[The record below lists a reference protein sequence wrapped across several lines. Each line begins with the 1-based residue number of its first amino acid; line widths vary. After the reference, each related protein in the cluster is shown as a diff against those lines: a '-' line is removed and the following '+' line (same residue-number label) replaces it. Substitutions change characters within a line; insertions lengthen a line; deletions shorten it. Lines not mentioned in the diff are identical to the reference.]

1 MSPTARVPGSELR
14 ARPPYADAG
23 VRFESAV
30 GDRGSGMF
38 DPSGS
43 RVLVTGASSGLGAA
57 LAEGLARE
65 GAVVGLCGR
74 RADRLDEVLARVQ
87 EHSPDS
93 RAWTVDLGDLD
104 GIEAFVD
111 RVVSDLGGLDV
122 LVNNAGIPKRR
133 WAWEHRPDEVEDVLR
148 IDLHSPIRLTLAA
161 LPALSEAAGSTVGA
175 GHVVF
180 IGSVAARMAPPSEAV
195 YSASK
200 AGITAFAECLRVDLG
215 VAGSPVGVHVVQPG
229 VLDTELFSRPD
240 NDDSLA
246 DIEALPATEIVGA
259 VLDALGS
266 GRIETFV
273 PGWFADLP
281 AVKTGDL
288 DGFLQGSVEYT
299 QQRLEALG
307 RPAPTA
313 PGAG

>member
-1 MSPTARVPGSELR
+1 
-14 ARPPYADAG
+14 
-23 VRFESAV
+23 
-30 GDRGSGMF
+30 MF
-38 DPSGS
+38 DPSGR

-57 LAEGLARE
+57 LAEGLARQ

-74 RADRLDEVLARVQ
+74 RADRLEEVLGRVRG
-87 EHSPDS
+87 HSPES
-93 RAWTVDLGDLD
+93 RSWTVDLGDLD
-104 GIEAFVD
+104 GLD
-111 RVVSDLGGLDV
+111 RFAARVLEDLGGLDV

-133 WAWEHRPDEVEDVLR
+133 WAWEHRADEVEDVLR
-148 IDLHSPIRLTLAA
+148 IDLHSPIRLTLALLDA
-161 LPALSEAAGSTVGA
+161 LGRSAAEGRG

-215 VAGSPVGVHVVQPG
+215 VAGSPIGVHVVQPG
-229 VLDTELFSRPD
+229 VLDTELFSQPD
-240 NDDSLA
+240 NDQSLA
-246 DIEALPATEIVGA
+246 DIEALPPTEITAA

-299 QQRLEALG
+299 QQRLDALG
-307 RPAPTA
+307 RATPTA
-313 PGAG
+313 PGGA